1 MINKNKKQ
9 IGGNKTFKI
18 YTTGMAGIDLR
29 EWNKVLRR
37 CLELIPS
44 IYTNI
49 DIIHFDP
56 FAVIRNGSYII
67 PKYTINDPPDM
78 KLIIRLNDLVSNETK
93 LQRVISSHTR
103 NKLPIEKI
111 NNKSDCIVFDYA
123 HIFIIT
129 GISTVKLWNYN
140 VENNTELNIPVIYFD
155 DHEEIFEFILNY
167 DDVPL
172 FSINNGKI
180 FTYIDNLYLK
190 NVPVDSLY
198 PLEIFRE
205 TIPNTIKRTISEKIL
220 DFIKNKVKNI
230 NNQNI
235 KKNFRNKIFKETNNN
250 WLVQNFKKKT
260 QISFSSFQLFIY
272 GNNNIDDIITFL
284 RDEFWEEIKKKLNK
298 IKI

>member
-18 YTTGMAGIDLR
+18 YTTGMAETDLK

-56 FAVIRNGSYII
+56 FAVTRNGNYII

-93 LQRVISSHTR
+93 LPRVISSHTR
-103 NKLPIEKI
+103 NELPIEKI

-140 VENNTELNIPVIYFD
+140 TEFNIPVIYFD

-190 NVPVDSLY
+190 NVPVDSGY

-250 WLVQNFKKKT
+250 WLVQSFNKKK

-272 GNNNIDDIITFL
+272 GNNNIDDIITYL